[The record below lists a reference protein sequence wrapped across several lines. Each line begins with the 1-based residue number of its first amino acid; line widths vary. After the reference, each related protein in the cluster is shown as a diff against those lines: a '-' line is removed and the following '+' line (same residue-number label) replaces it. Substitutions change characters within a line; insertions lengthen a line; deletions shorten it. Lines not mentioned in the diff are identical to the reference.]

1 MTEKGAHGMLE
12 CVLID
17 LNVNENTSVNELIEN
32 HMPFIIK
39 SISDVTGRYVS
50 CENDEELSVGLLGFH
65 EAIERYDN
73 EKGHF
78 LSFAKLVIGSRI
90 KNYLKSENKHQH
102 SSLEELLDKGVE
114 IKDEYLEQKE
124 DNSILVEEI
133 TRLKTE
139 ISSFGFTLEDL
150 VNEAPKQQATRKNA
164 ISLSEEISKDEE
176 FTSFMY
182 VKKRLPIKRIVLKF
196 SVTEKVIKRSKRFII
211 SVVIIID
218 KNFSILKN
226 WIRK

>member
-1 MTEKGAHGMLE
+1 MLE

-17 LNVNENTSVNELIEN
+17 LNVDKNTSINELIEN

-39 SISDVTGRYVS
+39 SISEVTGRYVS

-78 LSFAKLVIGSRI
+78 LSYAKLVIGSRI

-102 SSLEELLDKGVE
+102 SSLDDLLDKGVD
-114 IKDEYLEQKE
+114 IKDEYFEPKE
-124 DNSILVEEI
+124 DNSLLLEQINK
-133 TRLKTE
+133 LKTE
-139 ISSFGFTLEDL
+139 IGSFGFTFEDL

-164 ISLSEEISKDEE
+164 IMLAEQISVEEE

-182 VKKRLPIKRIVLKF
+182 LKKRLPITRIVAKF
-196 SVTEKVIKRSKRFII
+196 SVTEKVIKRSKKFII

-218 KNFSILKN
+218 KNLNALKN

>member
-1 MTEKGAHGMLE
+1 MLE
-12 CVLID
+12 CVLKD
-17 LNVNENTSVNELIEN
+17 LNVDKNTNINELIEK

-65 EAIERYDN
+65 EAIDRYDN

-78 LSFAKLVIGSRI
+78 LSFAKLVISSRI
-90 KNYLKSENKHQH
+90 KNYLKGENKHQH
-102 SSLEELLDKGVE
+102 SSLEELLDKGLE
-114 IKDEYLEQKE
+114 IKDEYIEQKE

-133 TRLKTE
+133 NRLKAE

-150 VNEAPKQQATRKNA
+150 ANEAPKQQATRKNA

-182 VKKRLPIKRIVLKF
+182 LKKRLPIKRIVLKF
-196 SVTEKVIKRSKRFII
+196 SVTEKVIKRSKKFII

-218 KNFSILKN
+218 KNLSALKN

>member
-1 MTEKGAHGMLE
+1 MLE

-17 LNVNENTSVNELIEN
+17 LNVNENTNINELIEK

-90 KNYLKSENKHQH
+90 KNYLKGENKHQH
-102 SSLEELLDKGVE
+102 SSLEELLDKGLE

-124 DNSILVEEI
+124 DNSVLVEQI
-133 TRLKTE
+133 NRLKNE

-150 VNEAPKQQATRKNA
+150 ADEAPKQQATRKNA
-164 ISLSEEISKDEE
+164 ISLSEEISKEEE

-196 SVTEKVIKRSKRFII
+196 SVTEKVIKRSKKFII

-218 KNFSILKN
+218 KNLSALKN

>member
-1 MTEKGAHGMLE
+1 MLE

-17 LNVNENTSVNELIEN
+17 LNVDKNTSINELIEN

-39 SISDVTGRYVS
+39 SISEVTARYVS

-78 LSFAKLVIGSRI
+78 LSYAKLVIGSRI

-102 SSLEELLDKGVE
+102 SSLDDLLDKGVD
-114 IKDEYLEQKE
+114 IKDEYFEPKE
-124 DNSILVEEI
+124 DNSLLLEQINKLKNEI
-133 TRLKTE
+133 G
-139 ISSFGFTLEDL
+139 SFGFTFEDL

-164 ISLSEEISKDEE
+164 IMLAEQISVEEE

-182 VKKRLPIKRIVLKF
+182 LKKRLPITRIVAKF
-196 SVTEKVIKRSKRFII
+196 SVTEKVIKRSKKFII

-218 KNFSILKN
+218 KNFNALKN

>member
-1 MTEKGAHGMLE
+1 MLE

-17 LNVNENTSVNELIEN
+17 LNVDKNTSINELIEN

-90 KNYLKSENKHQH
+90 KNYLKGENKHNH
-102 SSLEELLDKGVE
+102 SSLDELVDKGLDFR
-114 IKDEYLEQKE
+114 DEYFETKE
-124 DNSILVEEI
+124 DNSMLLEEI
-133 TRLKTE
+133 TALKNE

-164 ISLSEEISKDEE
+164 INLSEEISKDEE
-176 FTSFMY
+176 FLSFMY
-182 VKKRLPIKRIVLKF
+182 LKKRLPIKKIVLKF
-196 SVTEKVIKRSKRFII
+196 SVTEKVIKRSKKFII

-218 KNFSILKN
+218 KNLSALKN

>member
-1 MTEKGAHGMLE
+1 MLE
-12 CVLID
+12 SVLID
-17 LNVNENTSVNELIEN
+17 LNINNNNTDVNELIEK

-78 LSFAKLVIGSRI
+78 LSYAKLVIGSRI

-102 SSLEELLDKGVE
+102 SSLEDLLDKGLE
-114 IKDEYLEQKE
+114 IKDEYLEEEE
-124 DNSILVEEI
+124 DNGVLLEQINK
-133 TRLKTE
+133 LKNE
-139 ISSFGFTLEDL
+139 ISSFGFSLEDL
-150 VNEAPKQQATRKNA
+150 ADEAPKQQATRNNA
-164 ISLSEEISKDEE
+164 ISLSAEISKEE
-176 FTSFMY
+176 ELTSFMY
-182 VKKRLPIKRIVLKF
+182 VKKRLPIKRIVLRF
-196 SVTEKVIKRSKRFII
+196 AVTEKVIKRSKKFII
-211 SVVIIID
+211 SVVIIFD
-218 KNFSILKN
+218 KNLSALKN

>member
-1 MTEKGAHGMLE
+1 MLE

-17 LNVNENTSVNELIEN
+17 LKVDNNTSTNELIEN

-73 EKGHF
+73 EKGYF
-78 LSFAKLVIGSRI
+78 LSFAKLVISSRI
-90 KNYLKSENKHQH
+90 KNYLKGENKHQH
-102 SSLEELLDKGVE
+102 SSLEDLLDKGLE
-114 IKDEYLEQKE
+114 IKDEYLEPKE

-139 ISSFGFTLEDL
+139 INAFGFTLEDL
-150 VNEAPKQQATRKNA
+150 ANEAPKQQATRKNA
-164 ISLSEEISKDEE
+164 ISLSEEISKEEE

-196 SVTEKVIKRSKRFII
+196 SVTEKVVKRSKKFII

-218 KNFSILKN
+218 KNLSVLKN

>member
-1 MTEKGAHGMLE
+1 MLE
-12 CVLID
+12 CVLMD
-17 LNVNENTSVNELIEN
+17 LNINENTDVNELIEK

-78 LSFAKLVIGSRI
+78 LSYAKLVIGSRI

-102 SSLEELLDKGVE
+102 SSLEDLLDKGLE
-114 IKDEYLEQKE
+114 IKDEYLEEKE
-124 DNSILVEEI
+124 DNGILLEEI
-133 TRLKTE
+133 NKLKNE

-150 VNEAPKQQATRKNA
+150 ANEAPKQQATRMNA
-164 ISLSEEISKDEE
+164 ISLSEKISKEE
-176 FTSFMY
+176 ELTSFMY
-182 VKKRLPIKRIVLKF
+182 LKGRLPIKRIVLQF
-196 SVTEKVIKRSKRFII
+196 SVTEKVIKRSKKFII
-211 SVVIIID
+211 SVVIIFD
-218 KNFSILKN
+218 KNLRALRN

>member
-1 MTEKGAHGMLE
+1 MLE
-12 CVLID
+12 CVLKD
-17 LNVNENTSVNELIEN
+17 LNVDKHTTIDELIDQ
-32 HMPFIIK
+32 HIPFIIK

-50 CENDEELSVGLLGFH
+50 GENDEELSVGMLGFN

-78 LSFAKLVIGSRI
+78 LSFAKLVISSRI
-90 KNYLKSENKHQH
+90 KNYLKGENKHQH
-102 SSLEELLDKGVE
+102 SSLEELVDKGLE
-114 IKDEYLEQKE
+114 IKDEYVEQEE
-124 DNSILVEEI
+124 DNSLLIEDI
-133 TRLKTE
+133 NRLKSE

-150 VNEAPKQQATRKNA
+150 VNEAPKQQATRTNA
-164 ISLSEEISKDEE
+164 IYLSEQISKEEE

-182 VKKRLPIKRIVLKF
+182 LKKRLPIKKIVLRF
-196 SVTEKVIKRSKRFII
+196 QVTEKVIKRSKKFII

-218 KNFSILKN
+218 KNLSSLKN

>member
-1 MTEKGAHGMLE
+1 MLK

-17 LNVNENTSVNELIEN
+17 LDVNENTSVNELIEN

>member
-1 MTEKGAHGMLE
+1 MLE
-12 CVLID
+12 CVLMD
-17 LNVNENTSVNELIEN
+17 LNINENTDVNELIEK

-78 LSFAKLVIGSRI
+78 LSYAKLVIGSRI

-102 SSLEELLDKGVE
+102 SSLEELLDKGLE
-114 IKDEYLEQKE
+114 IKDEYVEEKE
-124 DNSILVEEI
+124 DNGILLEEI
-133 TRLKTE
+133 NKLKNE

-150 VNEAPKQQATRKNA
+150 ANEAPKQQATRKNA
-164 ISLSEEISKDEE
+164 ISLSEEISKEE
-176 FTSFMY
+176 ELTSFMY
-182 VKKRLPIKRIVLKF
+182 LKRRLPIKRIVLQF
-196 SVTEKVIKRSKRFII
+196 SVTEKVIKRSKKFII
-211 SVVIIID
+211 SVVIIFD
-218 KNFSILKN
+218 KNLSALRN

>member
-1 MTEKGAHGMLE
+1 MLE

-102 SSLEELLDKGVE
+102 SSLEELLDKGLE

-124 DNSILVEEI
+124 DNNILVEEI

-182 VKKRLPIKRIVLKF
+182 IKKRLPIKRIVLKF
-196 SVTEKVIKRSKRFII
+196 SVTEKVIKRSKKFII

>member
-133 TRLKTE
+133 SRLKTE

>member
-1 MTEKGAHGMLE
+1 MLE
-12 CVLID
+12 SVLID
-17 LNVNENTSVNELIEN
+17 LNINNNNNTDVNELIEK

-78 LSFAKLVIGSRI
+78 LSYAKLVIGSRI

-102 SSLEELLDKGVE
+102 SSLEDLLDKGLE
-114 IKDEYLEQKE
+114 IKDEYLEEEE
-124 DNSILVEEI
+124 DNGVLLEQINK
-133 TRLKTE
+133 LKNE
-139 ISSFGFTLEDL
+139 ISSFGFSLEDL
-150 VNEAPKQQATRKNA
+150 ADEAPKQQATRNNA
-164 ISLSEEISKDEE
+164 ISLSEEISKEEE

-182 VKKRLPIKRIVLKF
+182 VKKRLPIKRIVLRF
-196 SVTEKVIKRSKRFII
+196 AVTEKVIKRSKKFII
-211 SVVIIID
+211 SVVIIFD
-218 KNFSILKN
+218 KNLSALKN

>member
-1 MTEKGAHGMLE
+1 MTEEGSDNMLE
-12 CVLID
+12 CVLKD
-17 LNVNENTSVNELIEN
+17 LNVDMNTTINELIEN

-65 EAIERYDN
+65 EAIERYEN

-78 LSFAKLVIGSRI
+78 LPYAKLVIGSRI
-90 KNYLKSENKHQH
+90 KNYLKGENKHRH
-102 SSLEELLDKGVE
+102 SSLEDLTEKGIE
-114 IKDEYLEQKE
+114 IKDEYLEQQE
-124 DNSILVEEI
+124 DNSILVDEI
-133 TRLKTE
+133 DRLKTE

-150 VNEAPKQQATRKNA
+150 VNEAPKQQATRVNA
-164 ISLSEEISKDEE
+164 ISLSENISKEEE

-182 VKKRLPIKRIVLKF
+182 DKKRLPIKRIVLRF
-196 SVTEKVIKRSKRFII
+196 MVTEKVIKRSKKFII

-218 KNFSILKN
+218 KNLSALKN

>member
-1 MTEKGAHGMLE
+1 MLE

-17 LNVNENTSVNELIEN
+17 LNVDKHTSINELIDQ

-50 CENDEELSVGLLGFH
+50 CENDEELSVGMLGFN

-78 LSFAKLVIGSRI
+78 LSFAKLVISSRI
-90 KNYLKSENKHQH
+90 KNYLKGENKNQH
-102 SSLEELLDKGVE
+102 SSLDELVDKGLE
-114 IKDEYLEQKE
+114 IKDEYVEHEE
-124 DNSILVEEI
+124 DNSLLIDDI
-133 TRLKTE
+133 NRLKME
-139 ISSFGFTLEDL
+139 ISSFGFSLEDL
-150 VNEAPKQQATRKNA
+150 VNEAPKQQATRMNA
-164 ISLSEEISKDEE
+164 IHLSEQISKEEE
-176 FTSFMY
+176 FLSFMY
-182 VKKRLPIKRIVLKF
+182 LKKRLPIKKIVLRF
-196 SVTEKVIKRSKRFII
+196 QVTEKVIKRSKKFII

-218 KNFSILKN
+218 KNLSSLKN

>member
-1 MTEKGAHGMLE
+1 MLE

-17 LNVNENTSVNELIEN
+17 LNVNKSTSVNELIEK

-90 KNYLKSENKHQH
+90 KNYLKGENKHQH
-102 SSLEELLDKGVE
+102 SSLEELVDKGLE

-139 ISSFGFTLEDL
+139 ISFFGFSLEDL
-150 VNEAPKQQATRKNA
+150 VEEAPKQQATRKNA

-196 SVTEKVIKRSKRFII
+196 SVTEKVIKRSKKFII

-218 KNFSILKN
+218 KNLSALKN

>member
-1 MTEKGAHGMLE
+1 MLE

-17 LNVNENTSVNELIEN
+17 LNVEKNTTVNELIKN

-39 SISDVTGRYVS
+39 CISDVTGRYVS
-50 CENDEELSVGLLGFH
+50 CENDEELSIGLLGFH

-78 LSFAKLVIGSRI
+78 LSYAKLVIGSRI
-90 KNYLKSENKHQH
+90 KNYLKSENKHLH
-102 SSLEELLDKGVE
+102 SSLDELIDKGID
-114 IKDEYLEQKE
+114 IKDEYFEPKE
-124 DNSILVEEI
+124 DNGVLLEEI
-133 TRLKTE
+133 NKLKNE

-182 VKKRLPIKRIVLKF
+182 LKKRLPIKRIVLKF
-196 SVTEKVIKRSKRFII
+196 SVTEKVIKRSKKFII

-218 KNFSILKN
+218 KNLSALKN

>member
-1 MTEKGAHGMLE
+1 M
-12 CVLID
+12 D
-17 LNVNENTSVNELIEN
+17 LNINENTDVNELIEK

-78 LSFAKLVIGSRI
+78 LSYAKLVIGSRI

-102 SSLEELLDKGVE
+102 SSLEELLDKGLE
-114 IKDEYLEQKE
+114 IKDEYLEEKD
-124 DNSILVEEI
+124 DNGILLEEI
-133 TRLKTE
+133 NRLKNE

-150 VNEAPKQQATRKNA
+150 ANEAPKQQATRMNA
-164 ISLSEEISKDEE
+164 ISLSEKISEE
-176 FTSFMY
+176 EELTSFMY
-182 VKKRLPIKRIVLKF
+182 LKKRLPIKRIVLQF
-196 SVTEKVIKRSKRFII
+196 SVTEKVIKRSKKFII
-211 SVVIIID
+211 SVVIIFD
-218 KNFSILKN
+218 KNLRALRN

>member
-1 MTEKGAHGMLE
+1 MLE

-17 LNVNENTSVNELIEN
+17 LNVNKNTSVNELIEK

-78 LSFAKLVIGSRI
+78 LSYAKLVIGSRI

-102 SSLEELLDKGVE
+102 SSLEELLDKGVD
-114 IKDEYLEQKE
+114 IKDEYFEPKE
-124 DNSILVEEI
+124 DNSILIEQI
-133 TRLKTE
+133 NKLKDE
-139 ISSFGFTLEDL
+139 ISSFGFSFEDL
-150 VNEAPKQQATRKNA
+150 VDEAPKQQATRKNA
-164 ISLSEEISKDEE
+164 IMLSEQISEDEE
-176 FTSFMY
+176 FVSFMY
-182 VKKRLPIKRIVLKF
+182 LKKRLPIKRIVLKF
-196 SVTEKVIKRSKRFII
+196 SVTEKIIKRSKKFII

-218 KNFSILKN
+218 KNLSALKN

>member
-1 MTEKGAHGMLE
+1 MLE

-17 LNVNENTSVNELIEN
+17 LNVTKNTSVNELIEN

-50 CENDEELSVGLLGFH
+50 CQNDEELSVGLLGFH

-90 KNYLKSENKHQH
+90 KNYLKGENKHQH
-102 SSLEELLDKGVE
+102 SSLEELLDKGLE

-133 TRLKTE
+133 NMLKTE

-150 VNEAPKQQATRKNA
+150 VDEAPKQQATRKNA

-182 VKKRLPIKRIVLKF
+182 VKRRLPIKRIVLKF
-196 SVTEKVIKRSKRFII
+196 SVTEKVIKRSKKFII

-218 KNFSILKN
+218 KNFSALQN

>member
-1 MTEKGAHGMLE
+1 MLQ

-17 LNVNENTSVNELIEN
+17 LNVDENTTVNEVIEN

-78 LSFAKLVIGSRI
+78 LSYAKLVIGSRI
-90 KNYLKSENKHQH
+90 KNYLKGENRHHH
-102 SSLEELLDKGVE
+102 SSLEELLDKGLE
-114 IKDEYLEQKE
+114 IKDEYLEQEE

-133 TRLKTE
+133 NKLKAE
-139 ISSFGFTLEDL
+139 INSFGFTLEDL
-150 VNEAPKQQATRKNA
+150 ANEAPKQQATRKNA
-164 ISLSEEISKDEE
+164 ISLSEEICKDEE

-196 SVTEKVIKRSKRFII
+196 SVTEKVIKRSKKFII

-218 KNFSILKN
+218 KNFGALKN

>member
-1 MTEKGAHGMLE
+1 MLE

-17 LNVNENTSVNELIEN
+17 LDVNKNTNVNELIEK

-90 KNYLKSENKHQH
+90 KNYLKGENRHHH
-102 SSLEELLDKGVE
+102 SSLEDLLDKGLE

-124 DNSILVEEI
+124 DNGVLLEQIN
-133 TRLKTE
+133 RLKEE
-139 ISSFGFTLEDL
+139 ISSFGFTLEELAD
-150 VNEAPKQQATRKNA
+150 EAPKQQATRKNA
-164 ISLSEEISKDEE
+164 ISLSEEISKEEE

-196 SVTEKVIKRSKRFII
+196 SVTEKVVKRSKKFII

-218 KNFSILKN
+218 KNLSGLKN

>member
-1 MTEKGAHGMLE
+1 MLE
-12 CVLID
+12 CVLMD
-17 LNVNENTSVNELIEN
+17 LNINENTDVNELIEK

-78 LSFAKLVIGSRI
+78 LSYAKLVIGSRI

-102 SSLEELLDKGVE
+102 SSLEELLDKGLE
-114 IKDEYLEQKE
+114 IKDEYLEEKD
-124 DNSILVEEI
+124 DNGILLEEI
-133 TRLKTE
+133 NKLKNE

-150 VNEAPKQQATRKNA
+150 ANEAPKQQATRMNA
-164 ISLSEEISKDEE
+164 ISLSEKISNEE
-176 FTSFMY
+176 ELTSFMY
-182 VKKRLPIKRIVLKF
+182 LKRRLPIKRIVLQF
-196 SVTEKVIKRSKRFII
+196 SVTEKVIKRSKKFII
-211 SVVIIID
+211 SVVIIFD
-218 KNFSILKN
+218 KNLRALRN

>member
-1 MTEKGAHGMLE
+1 MLE
-12 CVLID
+12 CVLMD
-17 LNVNENTSVNELIEN
+17 LNINENTDVNELIEK

-78 LSFAKLVIGSRI
+78 LSYAKLVIGSRI

-102 SSLEELLDKGVE
+102 SSLEDLLDKGLE
-114 IKDEYLEQKE
+114 IKDEYLEEKD
-124 DNSILVEEI
+124 DNGILLEEI
-133 TRLKTE
+133 NKLKNE

-150 VNEAPKQQATRKNA
+150 ASEAPKQQATRINA
-164 ISLSEEISKDEE
+164 ITLSEKISKEE
-176 FTSFMY
+176 ELTSFMY
-182 VKKRLPIKRIVLKF
+182 LKRRLPIKRIVLQF
-196 SVTEKVIKRSKRFII
+196 SVTEKVIKRSKKFII
-211 SVVIIID
+211 SVVIIFD
-218 KNFSILKN
+218 KNLRALRN

>member
-1 MTEKGAHGMLE
+1 M
-12 CVLID
+12 D
-17 LNVNENTSVNELIEN
+17 LNINENTDVNELIEK

-78 LSFAKLVIGSRI
+78 LSYAKLVIGSRI

-102 SSLEELLDKGVE
+102 SSLDDLLDKGLE
-114 IKDEYLEQKE
+114 IKDEYLEEKD
-124 DNSILVEEI
+124 DNGILLEEI
-133 TRLKTE
+133 NKLKNE

-150 VNEAPKQQATRKNA
+150 ANEAPKQQATRKNA
-164 ISLSEEISKDEE
+164 ITLSEEISKEE
-176 FTSFMY
+176 ELTSFMY
-182 VKKRLPIKRIVLKF
+182 LKKRLPIKRIVLQF
-196 SVTEKVIKRSKRFII
+196 SVTEKVIKRSKKFII
-211 SVVIIID
+211 SVVIIFD
-218 KNFSILKN
+218 KNLSALRN

>member
-1 MTEKGAHGMLE
+1 MLE
-12 CVLID
+12 SVLID
-17 LNVNENTSVNELIEN
+17 LNVDKNTTINELIEN

-78 LSFAKLVIGSRI
+78 LSFAKLVVGSRI
-90 KNYLKSENKHQH
+90 KNYLKGENKHQH
-102 SSLEELLDKGVE
+102 SSLDELVDKGLD
-114 IKDEYLEQKE
+114 IKDEYFEPKE
-124 DNSILVEEI
+124 DNSILIEEI
-133 TRLKTE
+133 NKLKNE

-164 ISLSEEISKDEE
+164 ISLSEEISKEEE
-176 FTSFMY
+176 FISFMY
-182 VKKRLPIKRIVLKF
+182 LKKRLPIKRIVLKF
-196 SVTEKVIKRSKRFII
+196 MVTEKVIKRSKKFII

-218 KNFSILKN
+218 KNLNALKN

>member
-1 MTEKGAHGMLE
+1 M
-12 CVLID
+12 D
-17 LNVNENTSVNELIEN
+17 LNINENTDVNELIEK

-78 LSFAKLVIGSRI
+78 LSYAKLVIGSRI

-102 SSLEELLDKGVE
+102 SSLEDLLDKGLE
-114 IKDEYLEQKE
+114 IKDEYLEEKD
-124 DNSILVEEI
+124 DNGILLEEI
-133 TRLKTE
+133 NKLKNE

-150 VNEAPKQQATRKNA
+150 ANEAPKQQATRKNA
-164 ISLSEEISKDEE
+164 ITLSEEISKEE
-176 FTSFMY
+176 ELTSFMY
-182 VKKRLPIKRIVLKF
+182 LKKRLPIKRIVLQF
-196 SVTEKVIKRSKRFII
+196 SVTEKVIKRSKKFII
-211 SVVIIID
+211 SVVIIFD
-218 KNFSILKN
+218 KNLSALRN

>member
-1 MTEKGAHGMLE
+1 MLE
-12 CVLID
+12 CVLKD
-17 LNVNENTSVNELIEN
+17 LNVDKNTTIDELIDQ
-32 HMPFIIK
+32 HIPFIIK

-50 CENDEELSVGLLGFH
+50 CENDEELSVGMLGFN

-78 LSFAKLVIGSRI
+78 LSFAKLVISSRI
-90 KNYLKSENKHQH
+90 KNYLKGENKHQH
-102 SSLEELLDKGVE
+102 SSLEELVDKGLE
-114 IKDEYLEQKE
+114 IKDEYVEQEE
-124 DNSILVEEI
+124 DNSLLIEDI
-133 TRLKTE
+133 NRLKSE

-150 VNEAPKQQATRKNA
+150 VNEAPKQQATRTNA
-164 ISLSEEISKDEE
+164 IYLSEQISKEEE

-182 VKKRLPIKRIVLKF
+182 LKKRLPIKKIVLRF
-196 SVTEKVIKRSKRFII
+196 QVTEKVIKRSKKFII

-218 KNFSILKN
+218 KNLSSLKN

>member
-1 MTEKGAHGMLE
+1 MLE
-12 CVLID
+12 CVLMD
-17 LNVNENTSVNELIEN
+17 LNINENTDVNELIEK

-78 LSFAKLVIGSRI
+78 LSYAKLVIGSRI

-102 SSLEELLDKGVE
+102 SSLEDLLDKGLE
-114 IKDEYLEQKE
+114 IKDEYVEEKE
-124 DNSILVEEI
+124 DNGILLEEI
-133 TRLKTE
+133 NKLKNE

-150 VNEAPKQQATRKNA
+150 ANEAPKQQATRMNA
-164 ISLSEEISKDEE
+164 ISLSEKISKEE
-176 FTSFMY
+176 ELTSFMY
-182 VKKRLPIKRIVLKF
+182 LKRRLPIKRIVLQF
-196 SVTEKVIKRSKRFII
+196 SVTEKVIKRSKKFII
-211 SVVIIID
+211 SVVIIFD
-218 KNFSILKN
+218 KNLRALRN

>member
-1 MTEKGAHGMLE
+1 M
-12 CVLID
+12 D
-17 LNVNENTSVNELIEN
+17 LNINENTDVNELIEK

-78 LSFAKLVIGSRI
+78 LSYAKLVIGSRI

-102 SSLEELLDKGVE
+102 SSLEDLLDKGLE
-114 IKDEYLEQKE
+114 IKDEYLD
-124 DNSILVEEI
+124 DNGILLEEI
-133 TRLKTE
+133 NKLKNE

-150 VNEAPKQQATRKNA
+150 ANEAPKQQATRKNA
-164 ISLSEEISKDEE
+164 ITLSEEISKEE
-176 FTSFMY
+176 ELTSFMY
-182 VKKRLPIKRIVLKF
+182 LKKRLPIKRIVLQF
-196 SVTEKVIKRSKRFII
+196 SVTEKVIKRSKKFII
-211 SVVIIID
+211 SVVIIFD
-218 KNFSILKN
+218 KNLSALRN